1 MLRRADLAE
10 VAPGIFYMQG
20 SLITADETM
29 IEFLKSAAL
38 RTPSRRAR
46 LCAHPSPDAAQH
58 DMLIVSLRSTYVA
71 PHRHL
76 VKSESMLVIEGR
88 ADALIFNDVGQVT
101 QRVPMGPAGSS
112 RVFFY
117 RMPELTYH
125 SLSIETDMLV
135 FVESTKGPF
144 RPEDSE
150 NAPWAPIHTDVPA
163 GRRYIR
169 SLVRGQAEQEP
180 IKYARAAGHG
190 ATGR

>member
-1 MLRRADLAE
+1 MLPRADLAE
-10 VAPGIFYMQG
+10 VAPGIFYTQ
-20 SLITADETM
+20 SPLVTADESM
-29 IEFLKSAAL
+29 IEFLKAAAL

-46 LCAHPSPDAAQH
+46 LCAHPSPGAAQH

-76 VKSESMLVIEGR
+76 TKSESMLVIEGR
-88 ADALIFNDVGQVT
+88 ADALIFDDAGAVT
-101 QRVPMGPAGSS
+101 ERVPMGPAGSG

-117 RMPELTYH
+117 RMPERIFH

-144 RPEDSE
+144 CPEESE
-150 NAPWAPIHTDVPA
+150 NASWAPIHTDITA

-169 SLVRGQAEQEP
+169 SLVRGGQAEEP
-180 IKYARAAGHG
+180 PLKYATSGLAG
-190 ATGR
+190 A